1 MIQRRWGAGS
11 GSSGLV
17 STTSSPSCRA
27 LSLSSPTSSLLD
39 RFGLNNIKS
48 ILPSSLSLHQRHH
61 CLTAASGGWRRRS
74 SPSPPQL
81 ASLEVSL
88 PFSSQ
93 KPFVPMGLGANLA
106 SPPKWARAASLSPPA
121 DQRHFWQG
129 KGTMSAGGA
138 QGRRRSSRLFGR
150 RSTDLSGAHCI
161 FKTSDQLG
169 EIILKSESFFS

>member
-93 KPFVPMGLGANLA
+93 KPLVPMGLGSNLA
-106 SPPKWARAASLSPPA
+106 SPPKWARVSFVIPPSGPKA
-121 DQRHFWQG
+121 LLAG
-129 KGTMSAGGA
+129 KGDNVSRWSSGKKEEQQAIWEEH
-138 QGRRRSSRLFGR
+138 RFERSSLYF
-150 RSTDLSGAHCI
+150 
-161 FKTSDQLG
+161 
-169 EIILKSESFFS
+169 